1 MGLDKVIIIDKSGNA
16 IRVKR
21 GNMSID
27 LRCYTT
33 LPVDKLQK
41 KLDVFL
47 ARYPDIFPRHY
58 ILYKAS
64 ELGRFDKEIS
74 NEFGLDPESYFYIS
88 VSNKLLEICTSKIAS
103 LVKDELGKDN
113 VIVLHNGE
121 DLI

>member
-1 MGLDKVIIIDKSGNA
+1 
-16 IRVKR
+16 
-21 GNMSID
+21 MSID

-33 LPVDKLQK
+33 LSVDELQK

-47 ARYPDIFPRHY
+47 AKYPEIFPEHY

-64 ELGRFDKEIS
+64 TLGPFDKEIS

-88 VSNKLLEICTSKIAS
+88 VSNKMLEICTNEIAR
-103 LVKDELGKDN
+103 LVKDELGEDH